1 MKAFNTPRRPRIPM
15 GFMRRDYI
23 SERRMIVAGREART
37 TDPKKSPYAPGNEA
51 MTRPAVLALVSKD
64 GMLQR
69 LQDSEDEHV
78 RGWAVRVFESADP
91 IVTTDTENTYGEFPH
106 HREPAYGH
114 HYIVIASPDHRET
127 LATISVDQWTNVLI
141 AVQDRMR
148 WLYTQKGVTYVAIYA
163 SHSGGAEAQNDYP
176 RLDIATFS
184 TIPPVIEKES
194 ATSHRIFNE
203 SGACA
208 LCHTIEIESA
218 GPRQVLQTEGY
229 FSFCPWAPAHEY
241 EYWICPKK
249 HTTSFTKITNK
260 EISDL
265 ALMLR
270 ATLGGLCE
278 TVKGASFGIAFHLSP
293 EKKNSKQI
301 HWHVEVYP
309 VSGRVTGLEHG
320 YGIHLNATS
329 PEAAASSLGESSR
342 REIARLVGIV

>member
-1 MKAFNTPRRPRIPM
+1 MKAFNTPRRARIPM

-23 SERRMIVAGREART
+23 SERRMIVAGREERAA
-37 TDPKKSPYAPGNEA
+37 DPKKSPYAPGNEA

-78 RGWAVRVFESADP
+78 KGWAVRVFESADP
-91 IVTTDTENTYGEFPH
+91 IVTTDVENTYGEFPH

-208 LCHTIEIESA
+208 LCHTIEME
-218 GPRQVLQTEGY
+218 
-229 FSFCPWAPAHEY
+229 
-241 EYWICPKK
+241 
-249 HTTSFTKITNK
+249 
-260 EISDL
+260 
-265 ALMLR
+265 
-270 ATLGGLCE
+270 
-278 TVKGASFGIAFHLSP
+278 
-293 EKKNSKQI
+293 
-301 HWHVEVYP
+301 
-309 VSGRVTGLEHG
+309 
-320 YGIHLNATS
+320 
-329 PEAAASSLGESSR
+329 AASSLGEASR